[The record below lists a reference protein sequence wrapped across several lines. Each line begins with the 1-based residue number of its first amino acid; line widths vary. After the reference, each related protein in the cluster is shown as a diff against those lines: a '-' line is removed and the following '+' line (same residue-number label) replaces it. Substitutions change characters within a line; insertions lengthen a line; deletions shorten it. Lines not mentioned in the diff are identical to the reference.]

1 MRTKL
6 PVITAL
12 LIGVT
17 GAAIAQTMPPAQPPG
32 PMPGMPRD
40 SGEAGRMGMPGHPH
54 PHAMGDRHHHRGPH
68 GSGLMG
74 LVHPADDRA
83 LSADDVRK
91 IAEAF
96 LLWNGNRSWKVVD
109 VGQTPNK
116 AVAFAFATTEGSVI
130 ARFTMDPKTGRVT
143 RQS

>member
-1 MRTKL
+1 MQTKL

-12 LIGVT
+12 LIGVA
-17 GAAIAQTMPPAQPPG
+17 GAALAQPMPQGQPPG
-32 PMPGMPRD
+32 SMPGMPSD
-40 SGEAGRMGMPGHPH
+40 GGAAGRMGMPGHP
-54 PHAMGDRHHHRGPH
+54 PMGDRQHHRGPH
-68 GSGLMG
+68 RSGLMG
-74 LVHPADDRA
+74 LVYPAEDRN
-83 LSADDVRK
+83 LSTDDVRK

-96 LLWNGNRSWKVVD
+96 LLWHGNRSWKVVD
-109 VGQTPNK
+109 VGQTPDK